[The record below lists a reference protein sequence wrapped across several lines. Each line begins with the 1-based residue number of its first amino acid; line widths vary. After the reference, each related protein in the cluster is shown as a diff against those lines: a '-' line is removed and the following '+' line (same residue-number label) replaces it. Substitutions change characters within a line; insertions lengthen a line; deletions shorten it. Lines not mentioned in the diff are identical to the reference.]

1 MNRLEKTES
10 LSRRAALRALG
21 AAAIAGR
28 MVLAGEATTRP
39 QGAPSLREKARKNLK
54 LGVSM
59 QVYGGMAL
67 EAAVRRV
74 KEDGFGGVLCDYAAF
89 KDVPFDHA
97 NPDWKAVDKIRTCFE
112 RNGIE
117 IVALFGYFNV
127 VDPNEDRRKVGEARM
142 NTYLR
147 NWKRFGCPIVSTE
160 TGTFNAESQWI
171 EDPKNYTEAGYV
183 ACREA
188 FKKLADTAE
197 KAGATVAIE
206 CYWRNVIDSARR
218 AERLLKEVDSPA
230 LKLTM
235 DPCNYF
241 RNEDIPRMRATLE
254 DIFKRV
260 GRHSVVAHAKDVKAS
275 PKGSQTPAAGTGDL
289 DYPLFL
295 RLLTELDKEM
305 WLLLEHVT
313 AKDVGRARDHVK
325 AQFEKL

>member
-1 MNRLEKTES
+1 MNRLKKPES
-10 LSRRAALRALG
+10 LSRRDALRALG
-21 AAAIAGR
+21 AAALAGR
-28 MVLAGEATTRP
+28 MALAAETTTKP
-39 QGAPSLREKARKNLK
+39 QGSPSLREKARKNLK

-59 QVYGGMAL
+59 QVYGGMPL

-74 KEDGFGGVLCDYAAF
+74 KEDGFGGVLCDYTAF

-112 RNGIE
+112 GHGIE

-127 VDPNEDRRKVGEARM
+127 VDPNPERRKVGEARM
-142 NTYLR
+142 NTYLQ

-188 FKKLADTAE
+188 FKKLAGTAD

-206 CYWRNVIDSARR
+206 CYWRNVIDSAER
-218 AERLLKEVDSPA
+218 AERLFKEVDSPA

-235 DPCNYF
+235 DACNYF
-241 RNEDIPRMRATLE
+241 RNEDIPRMPVVLE
-254 DIFKRV
+254 DMFKRV
-260 GRHSVVAHAKDVKAS
+260 GKHTVVAHAKDVKAS

-289 DYPLFL
+289 DYPLYL
-295 RLLTELDKEM
+295 RLLTELDRGM

-313 AKDVGRARDHVK
+313 AADVGRAREYVK
-325 AQFEKL
+325 AQFDKL